1 MSKCIV
7 VGGCNVDIFGK
18 SSKAII
24 PADSNI
30 GKIGI
35 FAGGVGRNI
44 AENIARLGES
54 TQMLSA
60 LGNDANADFLRN
72 NLTSLG
78 IDYSLSEN
86 MEISSSCYMFIAD
99 NTGEM
104 QLAVSDMEIYDV
116 ATRSMLEGKFDE
128 INKNKILVLDTNFSQ
143 DVIDCVFENV
153 KIPIF
158 VDTVSTKKAEKIK
171 KHLSKITY
179 IKPNALEAEVLT
191 GICVKDEDSAIKACK
206 KLIESGVEC
215 VFLTLSEKGG
225 IAMTR
230 NEIAKAAI
238 FETVV
243 VNATGA
249 GDSFVGGAV
258 FGILQGASLP
268 DILNYAMA
276 SASICVESQ
285 DTISKNLT
293 KENLLARASC
303 NKK

>member
-1 MSKCIV
+1 MSRCIV
-7 VGGCNVDIFGK
+7 IGGCNVDIFGK
-18 SSKAII
+18 STGKII

-44 AENIARLGES
+44 AENIARMGEE

-72 NLTSLG
+72 NLSGLG

-99 NTGEM
+99 NNGEM

-116 ATRSMLEGKFDE
+116 ATRKMLEGKFDK
-128 INKNKILVLDTNFSQ
+128 INQNEILVMDTNFSQ

-153 KIPIF
+153 TIPIF

-179 IKPNALEAEVLT
+179 IKPNAIEAEILT
-191 GICVKDEDSAIKACK
+191 GIAVTDEESAVKACK
-206 KLIESGVEC
+206 ALLDKGVKY

-225 IAMTR
+225 IAMSK
-230 NEIAKAAI
+230 NDFAKAEI
-238 FETVV
+238 FKTNV

-258 FGILQGASLP
+258 FGILQGGSLAE
-268 DILNYAMA
+268 ILNYAMA

-285 DTISKNLT
+285 DTISKALSRET
-293 KENLLARASC
+293 LISRATSR
-303 NKK
+303 

>member
-18 SSKAII
+18 SNGKII

-44 AENIARLGES
+44 AENIARLGEK

-60 LGNDANADFLRN
+60 LGNDANAEFLRN
-72 NLTSLG
+72 NLSGLG

-99 NTGEM
+99 NNGEM

-116 ATRSMLEGKFDE
+116 ATRKMLEGKFEDV
-128 INKNKILVLDTNFSQ
+128 NKNEILVMDTNFSQ
-143 DVIDCVFENV
+143 DVIDCVFENTT
-153 KIPIF
+153 IPIF

-191 GICVKDEDSAIKACK
+191 GIKVTDEESAIKACD
-206 KLIESGVEC
+206 KLIQLGVKC

-225 IAMTR
+225 LAKTAT
-230 NEIAKAAI
+230 ELAKAEI
-238 FETVV
+238 FKTEI
-243 VNATGA
+243 VNTTGA

-258 FGILQGASLP
+258 FGILQKASLGE
-268 DILNYAMA
+268 ILNYAMA
-276 SASICVESQ
+276 SASICVQSQ

-293 KENLLARASC
+293 RENLLAVASG
-303 NKK
+303 K

>member
-7 VGGCNVDIFGK
+7 IGGCNVDIFGK
-18 SSKAII
+18 STGKII

-72 NLTSLG
+72 NLQSLG

-116 ATRSMLEGKFDE
+116 ATSEMLKGKFDK
-128 INKNKILVLDTNFSQ
+128 INQNEILVMDTNFSQ
-143 DVIDCVFENV
+143 DVIDCVFENAT
-153 KIPIF
+153 IPIF

-171 KHLSKITY
+171 KHLSKISY

-191 GICVKDEDSAIKACK
+191 GIAVTDEASAIKACE
-206 KLIESGVEC
+206 KLIENGVKC

-225 IAMTR
+225 IAMTKS
-230 NEIAKAAI
+230 EIAKAEI
-238 FETVV
+238 FKTKV

-258 FGILQGASLP
+258 FGILQGASLSET
-268 DILNYAMA
+268 LNYAMA
-276 SASICVESQ
+276 SASICVQSQ

-293 KENLLARASC
+293 KENLLARASG
-303 NKK
+303 K

>member
-7 VGGCNVDIFGK
+7 IGGCNVDIFGK
-18 SSKAII
+18 STKKII

-44 AENIARLGES
+44 AENIARLGEN
-54 TQMLSA
+54 THMLSA

-72 NLTSLG
+72 NLKTLG
-78 IDYSLSEN
+78 IDYSLSED

-99 NTGEM
+99 NDGEM

-116 ATRSMLEGKFDE
+116 ATRNMLEGKF
-128 INKNKILVLDTNFSQ
+128 NKINQFDILVMDTNFSQ
-143 DVIDCVFENV
+143 DVIDCVFENAT
-153 KIPIF
+153 IPIF

-171 KHLSKITY
+171 KHLSKISY

-191 GICVKDEDSAIKACK
+191 GIHVCDEKTAKQACQ
-206 KLIESGVEC
+206 KLIEEGVKC

-230 NEIAKAAI
+230 DEFAKAEI
-238 FETVV
+238 FKTQVI
-243 VNATGA
+243 NATGA

-258 FGILQGASLP
+258 FGIMQSASLAET
-268 DILNYAMA
+268 LNLAMA
-276 SASICVESQ
+276 SASICVESA

-293 KENLLARASC
+293 KENLLERAA
-303 NKK
+303 NNN

>member
-18 SSKAII
+18 SNGEII

-44 AENIARLGES
+44 AENIARMGEE

-72 NLTSLG
+72 NLSGLG
-78 IDYSLSEN
+78 IDYSLSES

-99 NTGEM
+99 NKGEM
-104 QLAVSDMEIYDV
+104 QLAVSDMEIYDI
-116 ATRSMLEGKFDE
+116 ATAKMLEGKFDKVNQNE
-128 INKNKILVLDTNFSQ
+128 ILVLDTNFSQ
-143 DVIDCVFENV
+143 DVIDCVFENTT
-153 KIPIF
+153 IPIF

-191 GICVKDEDSAIKACK
+191 GIKVEDEESAIKACDS
-206 KLIESGVEC
+206 LINQGVKC

-225 IAMTR
+225 IAKTKDEFVKS
-230 NEIAKAAI
+230 EIFKAQ
-238 FETVV
+238 TV
-243 VNATGA
+243 NTTGA

-258 FGILQGASLP
+258 FGILQGASLSK
-268 DILNYAMA
+268 ILNYAMA
-276 SASICVESQ
+276 AASICVQSQ
-285 DTISKNLT
+285 DTISKELT
-293 KENLLARASC
+293 REKLLAVASA
-303 NKK
+303 NKN

>member
-18 SSKAII
+18 SIGKII

-72 NLTSLG
+72 NLQSLG

-116 ATRSMLEGKFDE
+116 ATRGMLLGKFDK
-128 INKNKILVLDTNFSQ
+128 INQNEILVMDTNFSQ
-143 DVIDCVFENV
+143 DVIDCVFENTT
-153 KIPIF
+153 IPIF

-191 GICVKDEDSAIKACK
+191 GIAVTDEVSAIKACE
-206 KLIESGVEC
+206 KLIESGVKC

-225 IAMTR
+225 IAMTKD
-230 NEIAKAAI
+230 EVAKAEI
-238 FETVV
+238 FKTEV

-258 FGILQGASLP
+258 FGILQGASLAE
-268 DILNYAMA
+268 ILNLAMA

-293 KENLLARASC
+293 KANLLARASR
-303 NKK
+303 